1 MHTNINRIGVAL
13 AEVGETNVIIRI
25 GVDVGPQ
32 LEADALARR
41 GLTNAGVRPATN
53 APAAPPAGP
62 TMITL
67 VNALDPSGAP
77 AAGVTLSLLPT
88 PAVTISDMDA
98 SGKTTISWHPK
109 FYPTP
114 LLIGRDLEHN
124 QAAFLILD
132 QMSTN
137 VTLRLQEGFT
147 LCGSVQD
154 DKGAALGTASVAL
167 NIVRPGLG
175 AFFQTVKVDEHGD
188 FTISAL
194 LKGQDYT
201 VTASAPGFFS
211 SSNFL
216 VQADQTQTARLQLLP
231 IHIKGGD
238 FPLEGMVVTPDGKPV
253 AGAIVRAAG
262 TGQPNGSATTDDSGH
277 FVLRANEGTLH
288 VTANV
293 LRNHPGGVFNPRTIE
308 AKAGETNLVV
318 RLTALSG
325 AGAAAPRP
333 GAPSSTSSPP
343 SAP

>member
-13 AEVGETNVIIRI
+13 AEVGETNAIIRI
-25 GVDVGPQ
+25 GVDGGPQ
-32 LEADALARR
+32 IEADALARR

-53 APAAPPAGP
+53 APTAPPQGP
-62 TMITL
+62 TITTL
-67 VNALDPSGAP
+67 VNTLDPSGAP

-98 SGKTTISWHPK
+98 IGKTTISWHPK

-175 AFFQTVKVDEHGD
+175 AFFQSVKVDEHGD
-188 FTISAL
+188 FTLRAL

-201 VTASAPGFFS
+201 VTASGPGFFS

-238 FPLEGMVVTPDGKPV
+238 FPLEGMVVAPDGKPV

-288 VTANV
+288 VTASV
-293 LRNHPGGVFNPRTIE
+293 LRNHPGGVFNSGTIE

-318 RLTALSG
+318 RLTGLSG
-325 AGAAAPRP
+325 AGAAAPRT
-333 GAPSSTSSPP
+333 GAPSSTNSPP